1 MRERSV
7 VRKRKEEE
15 GRRGGR
21 EGEPRHTRKMCAT
34 RNKIWL
40 HVILLPRVML
50 QLVNFT
56 YRGVAQP
63 GRACGGGVTD
73 GHLMGTRAVGVR
85 VRV

>member
-1 MRERSV
+1 MRERDT
-7 VRKRKEEE
+7 KEKGGRREE
-15 GRRGGR
+15 GRKGNSD
-21 EGEPRHTRKMCAT
+21 TYKMCAT

-73 GHLMGTRAVGVR
+73 GHLMGTRAVGVQ

>member
-15 GRRGGR
+15 GRRGGM

-50 QLVNFT
+50 QLVT
-56 YRGVAQP
+56 AGSRSQAE
-63 GRACGGGVTD
+63 
-73 GHLMGTRAVGVR
+73 R
-85 VRV
+85 VVEAWRTAT